1 MSGIIGKGVKDYE
14 IVLSTVKDK
23 ICLIV
28 VFPGFL
34 TQDTAAI
41 WGSLYIFYSPWCP
54 KMFH

>member
-1 MSGIIGKGVKDYE
+1 MSWIIGKGVKDYE
-14 IVLSTVKDK
+14 IVLSTVKDE

-34 TQDTAAI
+34 TQDTATI